1 MYFGRRIFLIYVIT
15 MFFQPLLP
23 VFAEGLPAELSAEAA
38 IVIEASTGKVLYEKN
53 ADRRENPASTTKM
66 TTLLLALE
74 NCNLNDTV
82 TVSAAAAGTEG
93 SSIHLAEGDQIK
105 LRELLQGMM
114 LASGNDATVAVAD
127 YMAGS
132 VPDFA
137 EQMNVFARSVGAQ
150 NTHFANSSGLTLP
163 DHYTTARDLSKIAA
177 HGYRNA
183 AFRRMVGTK
192 EKEIHWQR
200 PADKKF
206 VFENTNE
213 LLGRYRGANGMK
225 TGYTQA
231 AGECLVAS
239 AERDSVN
246 LIAVILHAGDGQRFV
261 EAAKLLDFGFSQV
274 HMEKAYSRNELVRE
288 VRVHDGAGYKITVRP
303 SQDIY
308 YPVTNGDA
316 ARYAV
321 RFAVPRYVEAP
332 VKAGDPVGAMEIL
345 CDGEVVDR
353 MPMVADAA
361 IGRGF
366 SLLSFFAKIY
376 DGIFD
381 GLQAA

>member
-1 MYFGRRIFLIYVIT
+1 MYFGRRLFLIYMLVA
-15 MFFQPLLP
+15 FFQPQLP
-23 VFAEGLPAELSAEAA
+23 VFAESLPMELSAEAA
-38 IVIEASTGKVLYEKN
+38 IVMEASTGKVLYEKN
-53 ADRRENPASTTKM
+53 ADQRENPASTTKM

-74 NCNLNDTV
+74 NGNLNDTV
-82 TVSAAAAGTEG
+82 TASAAAAATEG

-105 LRELLQGMM
+105 MRELLQAMM

-127 YMAGS
+127 YMASS
-132 VPDFA
+132 VPAFA
-137 EQMNVFARSVGAQ
+137 DKMNAFVRSIGAQ

-163 DHYTTARDLSKIAA
+163 DHYTTARDLAKIAA
-177 HGYRNA
+177 YGYRNA
-183 AFRRMVGTK
+183 VFRRIVGTK
-192 EKEIHWQR
+192 EKEIRWQR

-213 LLGRYRGANGMK
+213 LLGTYRGANGMK

-239 AERDSVN
+239 AERDGVN
-246 LIAVILHAGDGQRFV
+246 LIAVVLHAGDGQRFV
-261 EAAKLLDFGFSQV
+261 EAAKLLDFGFAQV
-274 HMEKAYSRNELVRE
+274 RMEKAYSRSELVRE
-288 VRVHDGAGYKITVRP
+288 VRVHDGEMYKITVRP
-303 SQDIY
+303 AKDIY
-308 YPVTNGDA
+308 YPVTKGDA
-316 ARYAV
+316 SRYAV
-321 RFAVPRYVEAP
+321 RFEVPRYVEAP
-332 VKAGDPVGAMEIL
+332 VKAGDAVGNLAIL
-345 CDGEVVDR
+345 CDGKVVDR
-353 MPMVADAA
+353 IPMVADAA